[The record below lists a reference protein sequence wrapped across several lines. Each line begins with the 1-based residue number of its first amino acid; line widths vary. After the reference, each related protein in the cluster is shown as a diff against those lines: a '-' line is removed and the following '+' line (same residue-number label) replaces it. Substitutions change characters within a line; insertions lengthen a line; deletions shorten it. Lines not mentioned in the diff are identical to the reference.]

1 MTNYERFEQK
11 TRQYYN
17 EYLNRNCDTN
27 RKKLYAIRQEIK
39 DLNWIV
45 DSNKEDIKNRIKEG
59 FGWCWYLGE
68 RYTQFDLQ
76 KDIRTIDI
84 LKQMYKEL
92 KK

>member
-1 MTNYERFEQK
+1 MTNFERFNTK
-11 TRQYYN
+11 IRSYYN
-17 EYLNRNCDTN
+17 DYLNRNCDTN

-45 DSNKEDIKNRIKEG
+45 DSNKDELKKAN
-59 FGWCWYLGE
+59 WCWYLGE
-68 RYTQFDLQ
+68 KYTQFDLQ

-84 LKQMYKEL
+84 LKQMYNEL